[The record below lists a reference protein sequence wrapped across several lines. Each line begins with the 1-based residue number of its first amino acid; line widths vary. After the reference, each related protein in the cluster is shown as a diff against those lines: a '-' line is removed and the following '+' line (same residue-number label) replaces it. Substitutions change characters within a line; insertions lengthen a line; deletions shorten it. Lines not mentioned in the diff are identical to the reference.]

1 MGALTLSIPETVL
14 IYVGIPAAIVLVVAG
29 VIFAGGSRRSKR
41 YRPGRPYDFKP
52 VWFTA
57 APEGPAAAGRHE
69 PATGTEPAMLPAA
82 VVAPSPTGG
91 ASDRW

>member
-1 MGALTLSIPETVL
+1 MI
-14 IYVGIPAAIVLVVAG
+14 IIVAG
-29 VIFAGGSRRSKR
+29 LILVGGSRRAKR

-57 APEGPAAAGRHE
+57 APATAGAHE
-69 PATGTEPAMLPAA
+69 LTAGHDHDHAA
-82 VVAPSPTGG
+82 VTGAATAETPTAVVVEGRTGG